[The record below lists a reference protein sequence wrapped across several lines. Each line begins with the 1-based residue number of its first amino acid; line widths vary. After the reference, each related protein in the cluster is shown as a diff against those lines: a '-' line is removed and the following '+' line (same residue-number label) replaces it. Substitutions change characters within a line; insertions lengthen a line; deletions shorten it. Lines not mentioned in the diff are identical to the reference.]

1 MNQLIVHQ
9 CQNHNVHLLVVHQHY
24 VFGILMQILQVVE
37 MHYVQMQVK
46 LNIQVMHYVNHIYQH
61 VQLQK
66 LVVVLHN
73 QHHVHH

>member
-1 MNQLIVHQ
+1 M
-9 CQNHNVHLLVVHQHY
+9 HQHY

-46 LNIQVMHYVNHIYQH
+46 LNIQVMHYVKHIYQH